1 MLESQIYVCDFTYDK
16 TAKPT
21 TKSHVIYYE
30 IVMTISDFITDHTDP
45 WQTVRFRHKFP
56 VLDMKPDMKS
66 KHYDILPI
74 SS

>member
-45 WQTVRFRHKFP
+45 
-56 VLDMKPDMKS
+56 
-66 KHYDILPI
+66 
-74 SS
+74 